1 MIQRG
6 YVPVLFPLDSA
17 ILTHREHAF
26 VTERRYPGL
35 NFTLDRH
42 KSNPISSL
50 NLVVI
55 YGFADVSVYAKRCP
69 NRLRKK

>member
-6 YVPVLFPLDSA
+6 YVPVLLPLDSA

-26 VTERRYPGL
+26 VTVPRYPGL
-35 NFTLDRH
+35 NFALDRH

-55 YGFADVSVYAKRCP
+55 YSFADVSHYAKRGP